1 MTKIIPI
8 LQKRPLPLVAK
19 VESNRM
25 DSQQTAHHREQIH
38 INGWENR
45 DGCESAQSRT
55 DVARRNGPEGRRADQ
70 L

>member
-1 MTKIIPI
+1 MSDRSSSPTPATSPRLECTAEIPENTSFSMTKIIPI

-38 INGWENR
+38 ING
-45 DGCESAQSRT
+45 
-55 DVARRNGPEGRRADQ
+55 
-70 L
+70 